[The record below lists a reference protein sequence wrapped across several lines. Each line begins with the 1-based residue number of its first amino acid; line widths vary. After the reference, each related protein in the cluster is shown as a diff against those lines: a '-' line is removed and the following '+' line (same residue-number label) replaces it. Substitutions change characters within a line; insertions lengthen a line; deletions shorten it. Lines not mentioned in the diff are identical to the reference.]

1 METHMQGPQ
10 QIWGHRPTPHTSDG
24 ETHETMPESSRAHHM
39 HSSGL
44 AQACLVCL
52 VSAPACAVKSRSRK
66 LWGLSLSLSLSLCC
80 DQGWV
85 SKFSLCQGSF
95 SYQLQQET
103 RVYFLP
109 DLVYIFPKNYI
120 KQRLTLSILSVD
132 DYIYPEK
139 ILLTSKFFFVFCF
152 IFFGG
157 ETPPIHLTETGTA
170 NSWETT
176 NSKPPGPIIMITN

>member
-1 METHMQGPQ
+1 MRPCQSRRVRITCTPPDSRRPVWFVWWALLPAPWNHVQGNCE
-10 QIWGHRPTPHTSDG
+10 D
-24 ETHETMPESSRAHHM
+24 
-39 HSSGL
+39 
-44 AQACLVCL
+44 
-52 VSAPACAVKSRSRK
+52 
-66 LWGLSLSLSLSLCC
+66 SLSLSLSLCC